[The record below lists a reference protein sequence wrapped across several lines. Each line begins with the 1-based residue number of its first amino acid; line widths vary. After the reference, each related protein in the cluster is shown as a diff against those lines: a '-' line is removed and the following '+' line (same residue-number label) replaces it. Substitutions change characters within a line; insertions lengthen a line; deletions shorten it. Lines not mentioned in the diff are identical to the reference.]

1 MKMITV
7 IGSLNIDLVARSSRI
22 PRAGETLSGTDF
34 NIIPG
39 GKGANQAVAARR
51 AGAPT
56 RMIGCVGEDI
66 FADTLRN
73 SLKDAGV
80 DVSGIHAIAGHP
92 TGTAVIL
99 VDDAGENRI
108 LIIPGTNG
116 LVSITMVDDAW
127 PSLAQTS
134 MILLQ
139 HEIPLETVRHIIE
152 RAHHEGIPVM
162 LNAAPFYP
170 IPESTL
176 QQLDVLVINETE
188 ASSLCDFPVI
198 DPKSA
203 FDAAGTLQKNGPR
216 TVIITLGPMG
226 SVLVSP
232 EFNLYQ
238 PGFPVRVVDTTA
250 AGDTF
255 VGGYAAALWEG
266 KDIPDALQYAAA
278 AATLAVTRLGAQSS
292 IPDKREVIESMKD
305 CARPEVI
312 HF

>member
-1 MKMITV
+1 MNMITV

-22 PRAGETLSGTDF
+22 PQAGETLSGTDF
-34 NIIPG
+34 KIIPG

-66 FADTLRN
+66 FADTLCS
-73 SLKDAGV
+73 SLKDANV
-80 DVSGIHAIAGHP
+80 DVSGIRAIAGHP

-99 VDDAGENRI
+99 VDDSGENRI
-108 LIIPGTNG
+108 IIIPGTNG
-116 LVSITMVDDAW
+116 LVSAALVDKDW
-127 PSLAQTS
+127 PSLNQSS

-152 RAHHEGIPVM
+152 RAHQDDIPVM

-176 QQLDVLVINETE
+176 KQLDVLVINETE
-188 ASSLCDFPVI
+188 ASSLRNSPVI

-203 FDAAGTLQKNGPR
+203 FVAAGAIQKNGPR

-226 SVLVSP
+226 AVLVSP

-238 PGFPVRVVDTTA
+238 PGFSVRVVDTTA

-266 KDIPDALQYAAA
+266 KEIPDALHYAAA
-278 AATLAVTRLGAQSS
+278 ASTLTVTRLGAQSS
-292 IPDKREVIESMKD
+292 IPEKHEVIEYMKN
-305 CARPEVI
+305 CARPEEI
-312 HF
+312 DF